1 MIINDPNMR
10 EYLEVQLIGHENNKI
25 KARTRTGEY
34 IFVYPTARQARD
46 PLFWQ
51 CLKDIINNKLWL
63 PITKQFHHLLENDW
77 LLPSM

>member
-46 PLFWQ
+46 PLF
-51 CLKDIINNKLWL
+51 
-63 PITKQFHHLLENDW
+63 
-77 LLPSM
+77 